1 MADSRL
7 KRLFLLVQA
16 RFRETRRAFR
26 EFLALP
32 TLIIILFI
40 ALAVGA
46 YLFERSSYKFTSPI
60 YSFFQA
66 RVFVD
71 AEATSDLLG
80 NIAGSIITVTSI
92 TITLLLLIVQ
102 QSASNLTTQVFDQFL
117 RRRSN
122 QFFFGFFVGVAVFSL
137 ITLATVDEP
146 FNPVFSASLVF
157 LFTVIALFLLLVLFY
172 MTIHQMRPP
181 VILGAIHDHTLDAR
195 AHQRALIART
205 QRESRSGAP
214 FSYEVL
220 ADHHGFVTDIHLDE
234 LEQILK
240 EGPAIAEIILL
251 VSIGSFVAYQDRIAE
266 IKTSQK
272 GSYDDEIG
280 TVRDA
285 VTLERSRDLDADP
298 AYGVIQL
305 EQIAWAVLSPSKSNL
320 APGLQAIYLL
330 RDLLARWAEE
340 AKQPLDKEKLPIIY
354 NDDVIR
360 NLLNTFT
367 SLAVIASVSKQH
379 QTMIAIF
386 DSFLHVYDR
395 LPEIWLADADDAI
408 AGLLPTLESYI
419 VTAPFKQVLLAFADM
434 QRRKQRE
441 EVAAQIV
448 RYIVVQ
454 QSSAKSPDSE

>member
-1 MADSRL
+1 M
-7 KRLFLLVQA
+7 
-16 RFRETRRAFR
+16 RRAFR
-26 EFLALP
+26 EFLTLP
-32 TLIIILFI
+32 TLIIVLFI

-66 RVFVD
+66 RVFVN
-71 AEATSDLLG
+71 AESTSDLLG

-122 QFFFGFFVGVAVFSL
+122 QFFFGFFVGIAVFSL

-157 LFTVIALFLLLVLFY
+157 LFTVIALFLLIVLFY

-181 VILGAIHDHTLDAR
+181 VILGAIHDHTLAAR

-205 QRESRSGAP
+205 QRQSQSNAP
-214 FSYEVL
+214 FSYPVL
-220 ADHHGFVTDIHLDE
+220 SDHHGFVTDINLDE
-234 LEQILK
+234 LESAIK
-240 EGPAIAEIILL
+240 EHPEVDEIIFI
-251 VSIGSFVAYQDRIAE
+251 VSIGSFVAYQDCIAE
-266 IKTSQK
+266 VKTSQE
-272 GSYDDEIG
+272 GNLGGAIG

-285 VTLERSRDLDADP
+285 VTLERSRNLDSDP
-298 AYGVIQL
+298 AYGVTQL
-305 EQIAWAVLSPSKSNL
+305 EQIAWSVLSPSKSNL
-320 APGLQAIYLL
+320 APGLQAIYFL
-330 RDLLARWAEE
+330 RDLLSRWAEE
-340 AKQPLDKEKLPIIY
+340 AKQPLDREKLPVIY

-360 NLLNTFT
+360 NLLHSFT
-367 SLAVIASVSKQH
+367 SLAVIASTSKQH

-386 DSFLHVYDR
+386 ETFLHLYAR
-395 LPEIWLADADDAI
+395 LPDKWLSDADDAI
-408 AGLLPTLESYI
+408 AGLLPILDSYI
-419 VTAPFKQVLLAFADM
+419 ITAPFKQVLLSFADM
-434 QRRKQRE
+434 QRRNQRE

-448 RYIVVQ
+448 RHVAVLQ
-454 QSSAKSPDSE
+454 KDASCKDGE

>member
-1 MADSRL
+1 MADSRPH
-7 KRLFLLVQA
+7 RLFLTIQD

-32 TLIIILFI
+32 TMIIVLFI
-40 ALAVGA
+40 ALAIGA
-46 YLFERSSYKFTSPI
+46 YLFERSAYKFTSPI

-157 LFTVIALFLLLVLFY
+157 VFTVIALFLLLVLFY

-181 VILGAIHDHTLDAR
+181 VILGAIHDHTLAAR
-195 AHQRALIART
+195 EHQRSLIART
-205 QRESRSGAP
+205 QRQSQSGAP
-214 FSYEVL
+214 FSYPVL
-220 ADHHGFVTDIHLDE
+220 SNHYGFVTGINVDE
-234 LEQILK
+234 LENALK
-240 EGPAIAEIILL
+240 EHPEANEIILF
-251 VSIGSFVAYQDRIAE
+251 VSIGSFVAYQDCIAE
-266 IKTSQK
+266 IKTSQE
-272 GSYDDEIG
+272 GNFDDEIE
-280 TVRDA
+280 TIRDA
-285 VTLERSRDLDADP
+285 VQLERSRDLASDP
-298 AYGVIQL
+298 SYGVTQL
-305 EQIAWAVLSPSKSNL
+305 EQIAWSVLSPSKSNL

-330 RDLLARWAEE
+330 RDLLSRWVEE
-340 AKQPLDKEKLPIIY
+340 AKQPLEKEKLPIIY

-379 QTMIAIF
+379 QTMIAILET
-386 DSFLHVYDR
+386 FLYLYDR
-395 LPEIWLADADDAI
+395 LPEKWQSDADDAI
-408 AGLLPTLESYI
+408 AGLLPVLDAYI
-419 VTAPFKQVLLAFADM
+419 VTAPFKQTLLAFADM
-434 QRRKQRE
+434 QRRNQRYE
-441 EVAAQIV
+441 MAAQITC
-448 RYIVVQ
+448 YLDAHQKDIGC
-454 QSSAKSPDSE
+454 KDSE